1 MAPRPAPSGEGERV
15 AQPEQLLSR
24 LHQPFTP
31 VSRRRRVLVAVLA
44 ACVVLVVFLLLLE
57 TPGRPARPA
66 AVPDAP
72 RCAPGLAEG
81 CVGSTTRVLP
91 AAASVPAR

>member
-1 MAPRPAPSGEGERV
+1 VAPRRPSTGEPERAAP
-15 AQPEQLLSR
+15 PELLLSR

-31 VSRRRRVLVAVLA
+31 LSRRRRVLVAVLA
-44 ACVVLVVFLLLLE
+44 ACVVLVVFLMLLE

-66 AVPDAP
+66 AAP
-72 RCAPGLAEG
+72 GAAPCAPGQAEG

>member
-1 MAPRPAPSGEGERV
+1 MAPRRPSPGDPERAAP
-15 AQPEQLLSR
+15 PELLLSR

-31 VSRRRRVLVAVLA
+31 LSRRRRVLVAVLA

-57 TPGRPARPA
+57 TPGRPTRPA
-66 AVPDAP
+66 AVPEAP
-72 RCAPGLAEG
+72 RCATGQAEG